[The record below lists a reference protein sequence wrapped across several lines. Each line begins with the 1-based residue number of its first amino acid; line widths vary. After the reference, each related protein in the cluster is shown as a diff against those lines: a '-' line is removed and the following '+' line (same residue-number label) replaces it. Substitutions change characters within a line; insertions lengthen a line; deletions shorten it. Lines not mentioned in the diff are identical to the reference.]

1 MFYPDVKPHISPS
14 ALQTWHENR
23 QTFIRSYFK
32 EEHGIETRAMK
43 DGTKMH
49 GLVEGAFITP
59 THAYGNREHDLKVPF
74 KDTGVLVYG
83 KPDDY
88 GMKETTDVAAFVDYK
103 FGKDSDWSREV
114 LAADLKMRTTAW
126 LVWQTMGKP
135 TGGVIGYIEWFGMR
149 WNGTENVPTNE
160 DHAVFHCHYTAE
172 ELTQFELVIGKTIEE
187 VNEAYEHFLNSK
199 DAFVNEELTREYAEL
214 DAQVKQIEESQIASI
229 KARMEEIKTTI
240 AEQMEFGDIPSHEA
254 ESGTFYWRTNKTYDY
269 PAALEFQTEY
279 GGVMTLAVG
288 EEVIAAVGAAKKHFE
303 LSHDPVKVT
312 KSLSYRAKKQ
322 K

>member
-1 MFYPDVKPHISPS
+1 M
-14 ALQTWHENR
+14 L
-23 QTFIRSYFK
+23 
-32 EEHGIETRAMK
+32 
-43 DGTKMH
+43 
-49 GLVEGAFITP
+49 TP
-59 THAYGNREHDLKVPF
+59 THKYGHREYELKVPF
-74 KDTGVLVYG
+74 KETGVLVFG
-83 KPDDY
+83 KPDDF
-88 GMKETTDVAAFVDYK
+88 GMKDENTAAFVDYK

-126 LVWQTMGKP
+126 LVWVEMGRP
-135 TGGVIGYIEWFGMR
+135 SNGAIGYIEWFGMR
-149 WNGTENVPTNE
+149 WDGAENVPTNE

-172 ELTQFELVIGKTIEE
+172 ELARFELVIGKTIEE
-187 VNEAYEHFLNSK
+187 VNEAYERFLNSK
-199 DAFVNEELTREYAEL
+199 DAFVSEELTREYAEL
-214 DAQVKQIEESQIASI
+214 DAQVKQIEESQIAGI
-229 KARMEEIKTTI
+229 KARMEEIKATI
-240 AEQMEFGDIPSHEA
+240 SEQMEFGDMPSHEA

-269 PAALEFQTEY
+269 PSTLQFQTEH